1 LINLIVASVI
11 GEKGTMKLNDKQ
23 KADYFHRCFS
33 AVDGLWF
40 LKVEEKLGFEE
51 TLELDRRVWEI
62 FPKIQ
67 AREIKSM
74 LRLENNVNALEEA
87 LTTNLEL
94 KGFSYKIER
103 ESQGFKVII
112 AKCPW
117 HDTMVESGREH
128 LSARVGAA
136 ICPTEYSVWA
146 KEFGDF
152 HFSFES
158 EKRLCNGALSC
169 IMTFKK

>member
-1 LINLIVASVI
+1 MRL
-11 GEKGTMKLNDKQ
+11 TDKQ
-23 KADYFHRCFS
+23 IADYFHRCFS

-40 LKVEEKLGFEE
+40 IKVEEKLGFEE
-51 TLELDRRVWEI
+51 ALELDRRVWEVL
-62 FPKIQ
+62 PKIQ
-67 AREIKSM
+67 SREIKSM
-74 LRLENNVNALEEA
+74 LGLENNVKALEEA

-94 KGFSYKIER
+94 KGFSYKVER
-103 ESQGFKVII
+103 DRAGLKVII

-117 HDTMVESGREH
+117 HDTMVESNREQ

-152 HFSFES
+152 RFSFES

-169 IMTFKK
+169 ILTFKK